1 MWRYHPFSQRNKTT
15 KRAVEVEVVVLFYS
29 GGGGGE
35 GSGQNLKI
43 MGGGLGNI
51 GGP

>member
-1 MWRYHPFSQRNKTT
+1 MWRNHPFSQRNKAA

-29 GGGGGE
+29 GEE

-43 MGGGLGNI
+43 MGGGGVS
-51 GGP
+51 